1 MRTHALGH
9 LTGDQAIKI
18 AVERARRFGAG
29 LVAVRHGFHFGT
41 ARRFALK
48 AADED
53 CIGIVMCNTR
63 PLMPAPGGAERVVG
77 NNPIAIAV
85 PSDGPAPIVLDM
97 ATSEAA
103 MGKIRM
109 AEKAGEKI
117 PGTWAV
123 KADGSATTD
132 PAEAI
137 AGMLLPA
144 SGPKGFGLAFLIDL
158 LCGVLSGGATGSAVQ
173 PLYGNASTPY
183 DSSHLFIAIDIAHF
197 GDRAAMRAAAT
208 AAAERIRAGA
218 RAPGAARLFTPG
230 EPEWVK
236 RESAAGQVMLPRRGR
251 RNLAAAGEGIAG
263 TRRCPRTGRKIRKDL
278 KMAKREVKT
287 DKIRTPSGVFS
298 QATVIE
304 AQGRLV
310 FISGMTAR
318 RPDGTIAGIGDITAQ
333 TKQVCE
339 NVKSAVEAAGG
350 TLDDVCRVDVYVRNM
365 EHFKEIHAVRQEYF
379 KPPLPASTMV
389 EICKMTSP
397 DYLIEINAIAVIPT
411 K

>member
-1 MRTHALGH
+1 MSGAITIAADQLSALVARLFTAAGVPDTGARTVAGALVDADLEGQSSHGVMLVEMYLDRIRKGSVSLKQAGEIVSDKGATVVLDAHNALGH

-132 PAEAI
+132 PTEAI
-137 AGMLLPA
+137 SGMLLPA

-158 LCGVLSGGATGSAVQ
+158 LCGVLSGGA
-173 PLYGNASTPY
+173 
-183 DSSHLFIAIDIAHF
+183 
-197 GDRAAMRAAAT
+197 
-208 AAAERIRAGA
+208 
-218 RAPGAARLFTPG
+218 
-230 EPEWVK
+230 
-236 RESAAGQVMLPRRGR
+236 
-251 RNLAAAGEGIAG
+251 
-263 TRRCPRTGRKIRKDL
+263 
-278 KMAKREVKT
+278 
-287 DKIRTPSGVFS
+287 
-298 QATVIE
+298 
-304 AQGRLV
+304 
-310 FISGMTAR
+310 
-318 RPDGTIAGIGDITAQ
+318 
-333 TKQVCE
+333 
-339 NVKSAVEAAGG
+339 
-350 TLDDVCRVDVYVRNM
+350 
-365 EHFKEIHAVRQEYF
+365 
-379 KPPLPASTMV
+379 
-389 EICKMTSP
+389 
-397 DYLIEINAIAVIPT
+397 
-411 K
+411 